1 MCAGKKASAPKPVT
15 PEPRDIAPD
24 ASRAGSSQRRA
35 SATLLSSTGDENSLG
50 GGGLPSNPGGTTAVL
65 GG

>member
-1 MCAGKKASAPKPVT
+1 MCGGKKGAAEPKPVV

-50 GGGLPSNPGGTTAVL
+50 GGLPSNPGGTTAVL